1 MNLNL
6 IYETLWTG
14 TESRLLIS
22 VQEKL
27 NWFRLAGLIILVGA
41 IDVKISGSVLKEK
54 PSFKIPGLTF
64 SSKLD
69 WGI

>member
-1 MNLNL
+1 M
-6 IYETLWTG
+6 
-14 TESRLLIS
+14 
-22 VQEKL
+22 QEKL
-27 NWFRLAGLIILVGA
+27 NWFRLTGLIILVGA

-54 PSFKIPGLTF
+54 RSFKIPGLTF